1 MDLVRLQPNTF
12 TSITAAISIDAVW
25 EVASDPTLLANFST
39 ELQAVRILGSGVIDL
54 GAQFEGDQLRG
65 DRRWT
70 TISTVTGFQPEVF
83 FEWTVGDLDRPVS
96 KWRFLLDTHALG
108 TTLTHQVVLCG
119 GPSPLTD
126 FITENP
132 DQADAIIHERL
143 DVLRGRMA
151 ETVAGLMALA
161 EEGQ

>member
-1 MDLVRLQPNTF
+1 MDLARLQPSTF
-12 TSITAAISIDAVW
+12 ASFTAAIPVGAVW
-25 EVASDPTLLANFST
+25 EVASNPTFLANFST
-39 ELQAVRILGSGVIDL
+39 ELQAIRVLGSGDVEL
-54 GAQFEGDQLRG
+54 GTQFEGDQLRG

-83 FEWTVGDLDRPVS
+83 FEWTVGDLDHPVS

-132 DQADAIIHERL
+132 DRADATVHERL
-143 DVLRGRMA
+143 DTLRGRMA
-151 ETVAGLMALA
+151 ETVSGLMALA
-161 EEGQ
+161 GERQ